1 MKIGEGGEGGSVPLG
16 VDAVI
21 VDPVRDG
28 RHADA
33 ALQSTQIA
41 LTANTTDIYN
51 EQHTNNS
58 LHIKLNTGEIN
69 IYYDQK
75 YVKVELSKT
84 RIIQQRKK
92 LIYTHISNNNNY

>member
-41 LTANTTDIYN
+41 LTA
-51 EQHTNNS
+51 
-58 LHIKLNTGEIN
+58 
-69 IYYDQK
+69 
-75 YVKVELSKT
+75 
-84 RIIQQRKK
+84 
-92 LIYTHISNNNNY
+92 SNYMVYQPTVSRDFYP